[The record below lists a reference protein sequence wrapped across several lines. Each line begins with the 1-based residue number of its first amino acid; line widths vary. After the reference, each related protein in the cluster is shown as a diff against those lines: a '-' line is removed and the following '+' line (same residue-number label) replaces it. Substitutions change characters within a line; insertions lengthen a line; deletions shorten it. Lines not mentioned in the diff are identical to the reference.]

1 MMSYPDREIL
11 EAATQEYK
19 VDQQYQLDPVG
30 IQCNRLEGNFLNIL
44 WHRTFY
50 RNLNKCFDLAGIAIA
65 EMYLAP
71 MVLADCVLSEAEK
84 RSGCV
89 LVDLGAETT
98 TVSVYY
104 KNILR
109 HLAVIPL
116 GGNNI
121 TKDIASLQMEETD
134 AEKMKIK
141 YASAYTDN
149 SDIDNS
155 LMLSIDAERQI
166 ESRKFIEVVEA
177 RVEEII
183 ENVWF
188 QVPAEYANNLLGG
201 IILTGGGS
209 NLKNIE
215 TAFRNHTHIEKI
227 RTAKFVS
234 QTINATNES
243 INAHDGTMNTVLAIL
258 AKGDMNC
265 AGSEIKSDL
274 FAGAPDAKTTTTT
287 VDLHQKPRTLN
298 ETTGSGVVRTEV
310 EKQKAEEEERR
321 RKEAEMEAE
330 LEAQREEEARIAK
343 EKKENSTSHKIFKE
357 LKSFFGKMISEDE

>member
-1 MMSYPDREIL
+1 M
-11 EAATQEYK
+11 
-19 VDQQYQLDPVG
+19 
-30 IQCNRLEGNFLNIL
+30 
-44 WHRTFY
+44 H
-50 RNLNKCFDLAGIAIA
+50 
-65 EMYLAP
+65 
-71 MVLADCVLSEAEK
+71 
-84 RSGCV
+84 
-89 LVDLGAETT
+89 
-98 TVSVYY
+98 
-104 KNILR
+104 
-109 HLAVIPL
+109 
-116 GGNNI
+116 
-121 TKDIASLQMEETD
+121 
-134 AEKMKIK
+134 
-141 YASAYTDN
+141 
-149 SDIDNS
+149 
-155 LMLSIDAERQI
+155 SIDAERQI

-274 FAGAPDAKTTTTT
+274 FAGSPDAKTTT
-287 VDLHQKPRTLN
+287 
-298 ETTGSGVVRTEV
+298 TTGSGVVRTEV

-330 LEAQREEEARIAK
+330 LKAQREEEARIAK